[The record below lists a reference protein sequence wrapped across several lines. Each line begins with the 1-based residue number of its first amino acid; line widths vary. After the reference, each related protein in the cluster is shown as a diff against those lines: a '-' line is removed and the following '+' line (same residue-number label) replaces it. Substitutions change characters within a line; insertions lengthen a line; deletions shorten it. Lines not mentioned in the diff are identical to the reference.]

1 MKHIWRGEPSTADQH
16 KQQQPKAAVAA
27 TKESA
32 SRLPHSLFNTVATT
46 VAAHSPTKQ
55 YYCFGNTNGQRA
67 LTHADIA
74 SLSPLWVVHRT
85 PPHSCASG
93 PSPAVY
99 TTYKRST
106 DASTNV
112 KHKCI
117 HISESSSSVITQGFT
132 MQPLP
137 SPVWRRLALAPSK
150 KRKTSNLL
158 EITNYMQRL
167 VNFFSLFFFAWN
179 SK

>member
-67 LTHADIA
+67 VTHADIA
-74 SLSPLWVVHRT
+74 SLYPLRVVHRT
-85 PPHSCASG
+85 PHQSRASG
-93 PSPAVY
+93 PSPAKSCIQHTNVG
-99 TTYKRST
+99 T
-106 DASTNV
+106 DTSTNV
-112 KHKCI
+112 KCKCL

-137 SPVWRRLALAPSK
+137 SPVWRRLALASSK
-150 KRKTSNLL
+150 RRK
-158 EITNYMQRL
+158 
-167 VNFFSLFFFAWN
+167 
-179 SK
+179 